1 MDQPIIY
8 IDVSKILDGKV
19 DELRTALVELVEFVN
34 VNESLPFA
42 YNFYFNQD
50 NTRMTL
56 IQIHP
61 NAGSLELHL
70 QIAGTLF
77 QKFSKLIKMESIEL
91 YGTVSDKILDQLNK
105 KAAML
110 GGARVQTHQLQ
121 EGFIRFSID
130 T

>member
-19 DELRTALVELVEFVN
+19 DELRTALIELVEFVN

-50 NTRMTL
+50 NTQMTL

-61 NAGSLELHL
+61 NSGSLELHL

-77 QKFSKLIKMESIEL
+77 QKFSKLIKMESIDL
-91 YGTVSDKILDQLNK
+91 YGNVSDKILDQLNK
-105 KAAML
+105 KAVML

-121 EGFIRFSID
+121 EGFSRFGID

>member
-1 MDQPIIY
+1 MSQQIIY
-8 IDVSKILDGKV
+8 IDVSEIRDGKV
-19 DELRTALVELVEFVN
+19 DELRKALIELVEFVN

-56 IQIHP
+56 IQVHP
-61 NAGSLELHL
+61 NSASLELHL
-70 QIAGTLF
+70 QIAGALF
-77 QKFSKLIKMESIEL
+77 PKFSKLIKMESIEL
-91 YGTVSDKILDQLNK
+91 YGNASDKILNQLNK
-105 KAAML
+105 KAEML

-121 EGFIRFSID
+121 AGFSRFSID